1 MKQKVLSS
9 HYQFS
14 NLVDMLRSQA
24 ESQPHQTALIFL
36 DDGEN
41 SEQILTYEQF
51 ERKSRAISVYL
62 QSVKAN
68 QGRAVLLYPP
78 GIDYITAFFGCLYAG
93 VTAVPAYPPHNHRN
107 TSRIETIVAD
117 SQAATVLTTSTK
129 LFQLQSLLKKIDN
142 SQKLRW
148 LATDNISQSLED
160 DWKPPNIKPDS
171 LAFLQYTSGST
182 SSPKGV
188 MLSHANL
195 LHNAAATYSY
205 MEHSSDSK
213 VVSWLPTYHDM
224 GLIGSILQPL
234 YGGFPCILMSPVA
247 FLQRPYR
254 WLKAISHYRATTSGG
269 PNFAYELCIQKITP
283 EQKATLDLS
292 SWTVAFNGA
301 EPVRASTLERFADS
315 FGSCG
320 FRLDA
325 FYPCYGLAEA
335 TLIVSGKMFKKAQPE
350 IKKFNTKALEEHKIA
365 TSANS
370 MRALVSCG
378 KSISDQQIAI
388 VDTNTLTRCVS
399 NAIGEV
405 WVSGPSVGKGYWNR
419 AQETKE
425 IFGAYLTDTG
435 EGPFLRTGDLGFLLD
450 DGELFITGR
459 LKDLIII
466 RGRNL
471 YTLFK
476 VCFLLNHTQFLSTK
490 EL

>member
-1 MKQKVLSS
+1 
-9 HYQFS
+9 
-14 NLVDMLRSQA
+14 MLRSQA

-254 WLKAISHYRATTSGG
+254 WLKA
-269 PNFAYELCIQKITP
+269 TP
-283 EQKATLDLS
+283 I
-292 SWTVAFNGA
+292 
-301 EPVRASTLERFADS
+301 P
-315 FGSCG
+315 
-320 FRLDA
+320 
-325 FYPCYGLAEA
+325 P
-335 TLIVSGKMFKKAQPE
+335 
-350 IKKFNTKALEEHKIA
+350 
-365 TSANS
+365 
-370 MRALVSCG
+370 
-378 KSISDQQIAI
+378 
-388 VDTNTLTRCVS
+388 
-399 NAIGEV
+399 
-405 WVSGPSVGKGYWNR
+405 
-419 AQETKE
+419 
-425 IFGAYLTDTG
+425 
-435 EGPFLRTGDLGFLLD
+435 
-450 DGELFITGR
+450 
-459 LKDLIII
+459 
-466 RGRNL
+466 
-471 YTLFK
+471 
-476 VCFLLNHTQFLSTK
+476 
-490 EL
+490 

>member
-1 MKQKVLSS
+1 
-9 HYQFS
+9 
-14 NLVDMLRSQA
+14 
-24 ESQPHQTALIFL
+24 
-36 DDGEN
+36 
-41 SEQILTYEQF
+41 
-51 ERKSRAISVYL
+51 
-62 QSVKAN
+62 
-68 QGRAVLLYPP
+68 
-78 GIDYITAFFGCLYAG
+78 
-93 VTAVPAYPPHNHRN
+93 
-107 TSRIETIVAD
+107 
-117 SQAATVLTTSTK
+117 
-129 LFQLQSLLKKIDN
+129 
-142 SQKLRW
+142 
-148 LATDNISQSLED
+148 
-160 DWKPPNIKPDS
+160 
-171 LAFLQYTSGST
+171 
-182 SSPKGV
+182 
-188 MLSHANL
+188 
-195 LHNAAATYSY
+195 
-205 MEHSSDSK
+205 
-213 VVSWLPTYHDM
+213 
-224 GLIGSILQPL
+224 
-234 YGGFPCILMSPVA
+234 
-247 FLQRPYR
+247 
-254 WLKAISHYRATTSGG
+254 
-269 PNFAYELCIQKITP
+269 
-283 EQKATLDLS
+283 
-292 SWTVAFNGA
+292 
-301 EPVRASTLERFADS
+301 
-315 FGSCG
+315 
-320 FRLDA
+320 
-325 FYPCYGLAEA
+325 
-335 TLIVSGKMFKKAQPE
+335 MFKKAQPE